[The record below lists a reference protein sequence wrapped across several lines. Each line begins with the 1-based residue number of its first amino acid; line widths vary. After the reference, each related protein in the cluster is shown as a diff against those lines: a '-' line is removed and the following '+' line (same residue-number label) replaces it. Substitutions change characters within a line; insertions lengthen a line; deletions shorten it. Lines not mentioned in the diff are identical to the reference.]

1 MQAFQQI
8 YQRAAARKGGEEALH
23 QLLPDDI
30 KSPQQL
36 ADISDD
42 RYLAGITKAI
52 FKAGFVWKIVE
63 HKWPGFEEA
72 FWSFDV
78 DRCAFMSPDDE
89 DALCTDTRIIRNLQ
103 KILTVPHNAVMI
115 IEIRKEHGS
124 FGQFIAD
131 WPAEDFV
138 GLLDYL
144 GKHGSRL
151 GGMTA
156 QFFLRIIGK
165 DGFVLSRDGVYA
177 MIQAGIIDKPPTS
190 KAARHKVQQAYNQW
204 QQETGMGLTDLSRIL
219 ALSIDAPKVQGTG
232 TF

>member
-1 MQAFQQI
+1 MQTFQEI
-8 YQRAAARKGGEEALH
+8 YQRAAKRKGGEDALR
-23 QLLPDDI
+23 QLLSADI

-36 ADISDD
+36 TDVSDD
-42 RYLAGITKAI
+42 RYLAEMTKAI

-63 HKWPGFEEA
+63 HKWPDFEEA
-72 FWSFDV
+72 FWGFDV

-89 DALCTDTRIIRNLQ
+89 DALSTDTRIIRNRQ

-115 IEIRKEHGS
+115 TEVRKEHGS

-131 WPAEDFV
+131 WPAEDFI

-156 QFFLRIIGK
+156 QYFLRFIGK

-177 MIQAGIIDKPPTS
+177 LIQAGIIDKPPTS
-190 KAARHKVQQAYNQW
+190 KAGRRTVQQAYNQW
-204 QQETGMGLTDLSRIL
+204 LQETGLGLAEISRVL
-219 ALSIDAPKVQGTG
+219 GLSIDAPKR
-232 TF
+232 

>member
-1 MQAFQQI
+1 MQTFQEI
-8 YQRAAARKGGEEALH
+8 YQRAAKRKGGEDALR
-23 QLLPDDI
+23 QLLSADI

-36 ADISDD
+36 TDVSDD
-42 RYLAGITKAI
+42 RYLAEMTKAI

-63 HKWPGFEEA
+63 HKWPDFEEA
-72 FWSFDV
+72 FWGFDV

-89 DALCTDTRIIRNLQ
+89 DALSTDTRIIRNRQ

-115 IEIRKEHGS
+115 TEVRKEHGS

-131 WPAEDFV
+131 WPAEDFI

-156 QFFLRIIGK
+156 QYFLRFVGK
-165 DGFVLSRDGVYA
+165 DGFVLSRDGIYA
-177 MIQAGIIDKPPTS
+177 LIQAGIIDKPPTS
-190 KAARHKVQQAYNQW
+190 KSGRRTVQQAYNQW
-204 QQETGMGLTDLSRIL
+204 QQETGLGLAEISRVL
-219 ALSIDAPKVQGTG
+219 GLSIDAPKR
-232 TF
+232 